1 MHQCQGFVWCCERCH
16 CHFGAHSMV
25 PHLHTSPSSNF
36 TLLSIR
42 FIRLFRSFVRS
53 FVLAC
58 LRIRYASFPF
68 VLIFSAWIWIHSF
81 LLRVLCM
88 SALTACTDYIFAS
101 TTNTVSSFIACVDGS
116 VFPGFLPPPNPLPPP
131 SSPLLRRS
139 ANHRGRSL
147 LLRLNEAGALIVK
160 TSCSFLSL
168 TLCLLLFSASV
179 SLFLSAHL
187 LSHSLF
193 FSLSKVS
200 FIACFFLCVFLSLAT
215 NVCRVLPHF
224 LAFCMCPASALLS
237 VRLIS
242 LFTSFLGWI
251 LLCLHRFCVQGWH

>member
-1 MHQCQGFVWCCERCH
+1 MAVCIVECCGAVFTMRCRRAKLQDLGKEEDRHCHARGRVYVSVSKCVCVCVGVCVVHQCQGFVWCCERCH

-131 SSPLLRRS
+131 SSPLLRHS
-139 ANHRGRSL
+139 VNH
-147 LLRLNEAGALIVK
+147 
-160 TSCSFLSL
+160 
-168 TLCLLLFSASV
+168 
-179 SLFLSAHL
+179 
-187 LSHSLF
+187 
-193 FSLSKVS
+193 
-200 FIACFFLCVFLSLAT
+200 
-215 NVCRVLPHF
+215 
-224 LAFCMCPASALLS
+224 
-237 VRLIS
+237 
-242 LFTSFLGWI
+242 
-251 LLCLHRFCVQGWH
+251 